1 MRMRKSLFVLMATMA
16 AMAVYAGDSAPFLLD
31 TVTTTSTQTVDSL
44 SVSWDASWIGGN
56 AGATVVIVDN
66 GTEIKRTTSAGKFV
80 YAPLDA
86 GLHALTYTTYIGG
99 VAQDE
104 IYTATFK
111 KVMVLTTAM
120 VGPIGNVTYSGS
132 AHKPEPVVTDSESG
146 VTLVKGTDYT
156 LSWGANTA
164 AGSGSVTV
172 TGKGNYQGAITRT
185 FTIAKRAVTLTSGSA
200 SKAYDGTALTKHEVA
215 VSGDGFAAG
224 EGASYAYTG
233 AQTDI
238 GSSENTFT
246 YTLNSNTKASNYEI
260 TTVNGTLTVTTC
272 SYSVKFNKNGGTG
285 TMANESFTYGTAK
298 ALTANAFTRT
308 GHAFVGWMTSANG
321 TSIAYTDGQSVLNLT
336 NQANA
341 TVNLYAKWTDKWYVN
356 AANGNDAN
364 QGDTAS
370 RAFKTIQHALDK
382 AVAGMSVVVA
392 DGTYAPI
399 RKDNLAITIQSVNGA
414 SKTIIDGGYPTA
426 TNRCV
431 YVGGAS
437 GKTNTVIRGFT
448 IQNGCTLG
456 LTSGI
461 DGAGVAGGTLYD
473 CVVRFNHAGH
483 NGGGAV
489 HSAMYNCTI
498 SDNDALAGGGGAQSA
513 RLMNCLLANNC
524 CVSNGAAANGG
535 VLVDCL
541 VISNRSEMIGGGTA
555 FASLTNCT
563 VIGNVALDHGGGVY
577 KGNMYGC
584 IATNNI
590 AHQYGGGVYGGI
602 AEKCSIVDNQAYK
615 LGGGA
620 YNTTIYDSDI
630 RCNKSTNNGA
640 GAYYCNL
647 YNCILANNVSSSSS
661 GGAHRGQLENCLV
674 YGNRASGKGGGIVN
688 AIARNCTIYGN
699 TCGISGGGA
708 YADLE
713 NGLSTGTNYNCI
725 VYGNT
730 CAVDPEIDA
739 RIPSFNCYTNDP
751 HFIRAEAGDFRLR
764 HNSPCI
770 NAGSNEYVTNTVD
783 FAGNAR
789 IVGGTV
795 DIGAYEFS
803 EAIDTNYTVQVVNG
817 TGSGI
822 YYEGDAVTIA
832 AENRLPRYGFTHWLG
847 DVSSISDVNSTT
859 NVFMMPAQNLS
870 FTAEYEFFGEP
881 FAVGDVT
888 VSNYSNKYDGAAHGI
903 GVTVADGIAGAVVKY
918 STAVN
923 DEFTAAA
930 PTLTDVGS
938 MTVWCEISAPGYLTQ
953 TNSATVTVS
962 KRTVTLTSGSA
973 SKAYDG
979 SPLVKQTV
987 TVGGDGFVS
996 GEGATYSYVGSQ
1008 TSVGSSANG
1017 FVYTL
1022 NDNTKAGNYTIT
1034 TQSGTLAV
1042 TKATNSWITQPSI
1055 AGWTYGQ
1062 AANAPNLGAAQ
1073 FGNVQV
1079 SYSATPQNAG
1089 SYTATFTVPETANY
1103 SALSKSVSFAIAR
1116 ATYDMSGAKWNY
1128 AGEFTYDGGIKTVV
1142 VSGLP
1147 LGVSVSAYSGNSAVA
1162 PGTYTAHATLGYDS
1176 VNFNAPSIADLS
1188 WSIKSSEGSK
1198 LEEIF
1203 DDLPADITPDDAGGW
1218 KVTVTNDIDSTDLPI
1233 DIPDNLGHVT
1243 IDLRGHDLIGADGAA
1258 GSNTTPGGDGKSAIR
1273 VVAGDGSGGTATRLT
1288 IVTTGGDALV
1298 KGGDG
1303 GAGNPGGSGAAAIA
1317 VLGDC
1322 QAGVK
1327 IDVGAGVTV
1336 RGGRGGDSVSGR
1348 GGDGGAGIEGD
1359 VGTNDGTI
1367 IGGDGGDSASGDGG
1381 DGGPGVDGNIDVNN
1395 GSITGGDGGS
1405 SDTGRGGDGGMGTTG
1420 DVGTNDGTI
1429 SGGGGGGSAQGE
1441 DGDDGKSVGGTI
1453 GGGSGTVV
1461 KVKVPVPEVPSAEY
1475 TGEVVE
1481 PQVPASGLYAVSA
1494 SGGTRPGS
1502 YPVMLTLL
1510 DAANYE
1516 WIPRDGA
1523 TVNGALAVVNFV
1535 IVDPPPRI
1543 ETEGGGKSGRE
1554 NAASVTATYDG
1565 RGHGISV
1572 TVTYPPTGAKIRYAR
1587 AAKGPFTDEKPLFT
1601 NAVDAAETW
1610 YVLSADGFDSVTNM
1624 ATVTIVPK
1632 PLSAVMVAGKRLV
1645 EDAQGRVSAALTL
1658 ADIPPC
1664 ALTAS
1669 DWELAS
1675 WQPRASGGGTATVRG
1690 KGNYTGML
1698 SVDVPNE
1705 MTVVF
1710 DAVYGNGGD
1719 VRTVTTQTPGSAYVL
1734 PLRAPQYRGYDFL
1747 GWFTEREGG
1756 SPVTSGRKVSLRDPD
1771 VVYAHWKIRRYRTTF
1786 ELNGGTGDFSPL
1798 TFDYGSTYPELQVPA
1813 KAGYL
1818 FDGWWSTSDF
1828 AKGSEVCE
1836 DDAVPA
1842 SDTTLYAKWL
1852 RRRLW
1857 YSEQAFHLESS
1868 AVWEGYLVDPG
1879 NGDSVVGTITLKAG
1893 KPNPRTGLAKLTAT
1907 VLIAG
1912 ERKVTVKGETFDG
1925 SLSAKAKD
1933 GRTLEIKL
1941 GASSMT
1947 GRFDRYEI
1955 DGALNVFTAKDA
1967 ASKMRA
1973 AQELKLRQGVYM
1985 IAWDDAGWTGL
1996 SLTVAAKG
2004 KVKVSGTLADGT
2016 RVNAKSQLLV
2026 GERESAIAVSW
2037 AKKTSSVSFLMWF
2050 CEDGSIECSNL
2061 QGGLV
2066 AMAANARDGAY
2077 LVDGAAFRIDA
2088 AAIAAAIPD
2097 AETELLPDG
2106 LPVRMNGAK
2115 FDIDRAGRVSLL
2127 RDKSGFDLSK
2137 AGANPSGLKLTY
2149 SIRNCTFK
2157 GGFTVYA
2164 NVAGRLK
2171 KVKVTVSGVVLGR
2184 KGYGTATVKKI
2195 GSWPVVIE

>member
-1 MRMRKSLFVLMATMA
+1 MRKMIIIGCMI
-16 AMAVYAGDSAPFLLD
+16 AVSTVHGGVISSGDSAPMTLD
-31 TVTTTSTQTVDSL
+31 LRTGARESTGDEALTYSSLWDGGEGATVTIAQDGTALVENLAGEGERMWNVQQAGTYVLTHTTYTNGVAGKVETATFMVTKNISSVAVGDIAGATYTGSAVTPNPVVADVACGYTLVNGTDYTLAYENNVNAGTATVTITGKGNYTGSTNCTFEIAPRNIADAVVTLGSGLTYNGKSQTQFVS
-44 SVSWDASWIGGN
+44 SVKAGGLTVTFTVSNNTATDADTYTLTVTGTGN
-56 AGATVVIVDN
+56 FTGTATKQFSIARKSIAGATVTLGN
-66 GTEIKRTTSAGKFV
+66 S
-80 YAPLDA
+80 
-86 GLHALTYTTYIGG
+86 LTYTGAAQSQSVSAVTIGG
-99 VAQDE
+99 LN
-104 IYTATFK
+104 ATFDTANNAATAAGTYT
-111 KVMVLTTAM
+111 LTVTGTGNFTGSTTKQFTIAPKPLTAAM
-120 VGPIGNVTYSGS
+120 VGSVANATYSGS
-132 AHKPEPVVTDSESG
+132 AHTPQPTVTDSARG
-146 VTLVKGTDYT
+146 VTLAKGTDYT

-164 AGSGSVTV
+164 AGLGNVTV
-172 TGKGNYQGAITRT
+172 TGKGNYTGSVVRN
-185 FTIAKRAVTLTSGSA
+185 FTIAKQVVTPPVLSSKAYTGGQQLATVPSSTLYDVAQNAGGVDVGQYDVKLRIVDSSNYAWPDVSGTDKIVKFSITKASNEWLAPPSIANWTYGQSASVPNMGAAKFGTAGVTYGALGSTRPTDAGSYTATFTVPGTANYDGLSEPVGFSITRKSIAGATVTLGPALVYNGLEQEQTVESVKIDGVTA
-200 SKAYDGTALTKHEVA
+200 TYTVFGNKATDVGTYTLTATGTGNFTGTATAQWRIYPDGIVQQVTPYDGIYDGAGHGIEVTVTKPTGATVKYAYAANGPYATDAILFTNVTEGAVAVWYTVEAENYTTVTNSSMVKISPKTLTETMVTVEDVAYTYDGTAKTPTVTVVDGEPSIMTEDDYEVAYSDNVAAGTATATITVTGKGNYTGTVTKHFTIAKAEVTQPT
-215 VSGDGFAAG
+215 
-224 EGASYAYTG
+224 ASSKAYTG
-233 AQTDI
+233 GLLKADVSSTVRYIAANDGGVNVGSYPVVLTLTDATNYRWKN
-238 GSSENTFT
+238 GDSNPLNLTF
-246 YTLNSNTKASNYEI
+246 SITKASN
-260 TTVNGTLTVTTC
+260 
-272 SYSVKFNKNGGTG
+272 S
-285 TMANESFTYGTAK
+285 
-298 ALTANAFTRT
+298 
-308 GHAFVGWMTSANG
+308 
-321 TSIAYTDGQSVLNLT
+321 
-336 NQANA
+336 
-341 TVNLYAKWTDKWYVN
+341 
-356 AANGNDAN
+356 
-364 QGDTAS
+364 
-370 RAFKTIQHALDK
+370 
-382 AVAGMSVVVA
+382 
-392 DGTYAPI
+392 
-399 RKDNLAITIQSVNGA
+399 
-414 SKTIIDGGYPTA
+414 
-426 TNRCV
+426 
-431 YVGGAS
+431 
-437 GKTNTVIRGFT
+437 
-448 IQNGCTLG
+448 
-456 LTSGI
+456 
-461 DGAGVAGGTLYD
+461 
-473 CVVRFNHAGH
+473 
-483 NGGGAV
+483 
-489 HSAMYNCTI
+489 
-498 SDNDALAGGGGAQSA
+498 
-513 RLMNCLLANNC
+513 
-524 CVSNGAAANGG
+524 
-535 VLVDCL
+535 
-541 VISNRSEMIGGGTA
+541 
-555 FASLTNCT
+555 
-563 VIGNVALDHGGGVY
+563 
-577 KGNMYGC
+577 
-584 IATNNI
+584 
-590 AHQYGGGVYGGI
+590 
-602 AEKCSIVDNQAYK
+602 
-615 LGGGA
+615 
-620 YNTTIYDSDI
+620 
-630 RCNKSTNNGA
+630 
-640 GAYYCNL
+640 
-647 YNCILANNVSSSSS
+647 
-661 GGAHRGQLENCLV
+661 
-674 YGNRASGKGGGIVN
+674 
-688 AIARNCTIYGN
+688 
-699 TCGISGGGA
+699 
-708 YADLE
+708 
-713 NGLSTGTNYNCI
+713 
-725 VYGNT
+725 
-730 CAVDPEIDA
+730 
-739 RIPSFNCYTNDP
+739 
-751 HFIRAEAGDFRLR
+751 
-764 HNSPCI
+764 
-770 NAGSNEYVTNTVD
+770 
-783 FAGNAR
+783 
-789 IVGGTV
+789 
-795 DIGAYEFS
+795 
-803 EAIDTNYTVQVVNG
+803 
-817 TGSGI
+817 
-822 YYEGDAVTIA
+822 
-832 AENRLPRYGFTHWLG
+832 WL
-847 DVSSISDVNSTT
+847 
-859 NVFMMPAQNLS
+859 
-870 FTAEYEFFGEP
+870 
-881 FAVGDVT
+881 
-888 VSNYSNKYDGAAHGI
+888 
-903 GVTVADGIAGAVVKY
+903 
-918 STAVN
+918 
-923 DEFTAAA
+923 
-930 PTLTDVGS
+930 
-938 MTVWCEISAPGYLTQ
+938 
-953 TNSATVTVS
+953 
-962 KRTVTLTSGSA
+962 
-973 SKAYDG
+973 
-979 SPLVKQTV
+979 
-987 TVGGDGFVS
+987 
-996 GEGATYSYVGSQ
+996 
-1008 TSVGSSANG
+1008 
-1017 FVYTL
+1017 
-1022 NDNTKAGNYTIT
+1022 
-1034 TQSGTLAV
+1034 
-1042 TKATNSWITQPSI
+1042 TQPSI

-1062 AANAPNLGAAQ
+1062 AANAPNLGAAK

-1103 SALSKSVSFAIAR
+1103 SALSKSVPFAIAR

-1162 PGTYTAHATLGYDS
+1162 PGTYTAHATLSYDT

-1258 GSNTTPGGDGKSAIR
+1258 GSNTMPGGDGKSAIR

-1405 SDTGRGGDGGMGTTG
+1405 SETGRGGDGGMGTTG

-1441 DGDDGKSVGGTI
+1441 DGEDGKPVDGTI
-1453 GGGSGTVV
+1453 GGGSGTIV

-1523 TVNGALAVVNFV
+1523 TVNGALAVVTFV

-1771 VVYAHWKIRRYRTTF
+1771 VVYAHWKIRSYRTTF

-2088 AAIAAAIPD
+2088 AAIAAAIPG

-2106 LPVRMNGAK
+2106 LPVRMKGTK

>member
-1 MRMRKSLFVLMATMA
+1 M
-16 AMAVYAGDSAPFLLD
+16 
-31 TVTTTSTQTVDSL
+31 
-44 SVSWDASWIGGN
+44 
-56 AGATVVIVDN
+56 GA
-66 GTEIKRTTSAGKFV
+66 
-80 YAPLDA
+80 
-86 GLHALTYTTYIGG
+86 
-99 VAQDE
+99 
-104 IYTATFK
+104 
-111 KVMVLTTAM
+111 
-120 VGPIGNVTYSGS
+120 
-132 AHKPEPVVTDSESG
+132 
-146 VTLVKGTDYT
+146 
-156 LSWGANTA
+156 
-164 AGSGSVTV
+164 
-172 TGKGNYQGAITRT
+172 
-185 FTIAKRAVTLTSGSA
+185 
-200 SKAYDGTALTKHEVA
+200 
-215 VSGDGFAAG
+215 
-224 EGASYAYTG
+224 
-233 AQTDI
+233 
-238 GSSENTFT
+238 
-246 YTLNSNTKASNYEI
+246 
-260 TTVNGTLTVTTC
+260 
-272 SYSVKFNKNGGTG
+272 
-285 TMANESFTYGTAK
+285 
-298 ALTANAFTRT
+298 
-308 GHAFVGWMTSANG
+308 
-321 TSIAYTDGQSVLNLT
+321 
-336 NQANA
+336 
-341 TVNLYAKWTDKWYVN
+341 
-356 AANGNDAN
+356 
-364 QGDTAS
+364 
-370 RAFKTIQHALDK
+370 
-382 AVAGMSVVVA
+382 
-392 DGTYAPI
+392 
-399 RKDNLAITIQSVNGA
+399 
-414 SKTIIDGGYPTA
+414 
-426 TNRCV
+426 
-431 YVGGAS
+431 
-437 GKTNTVIRGFT
+437 
-448 IQNGCTLG
+448 
-456 LTSGI
+456 
-461 DGAGVAGGTLYD
+461 
-473 CVVRFNHAGH
+473 
-483 NGGGAV
+483 
-489 HSAMYNCTI
+489 
-498 SDNDALAGGGGAQSA
+498 
-513 RLMNCLLANNC
+513 
-524 CVSNGAAANGG
+524 
-535 VLVDCL
+535 
-541 VISNRSEMIGGGTA
+541 
-555 FASLTNCT
+555 
-563 VIGNVALDHGGGVY
+563 
-577 KGNMYGC
+577 
-584 IATNNI
+584 
-590 AHQYGGGVYGGI
+590 
-602 AEKCSIVDNQAYK
+602 
-615 LGGGA
+615 
-620 YNTTIYDSDI
+620 
-630 RCNKSTNNGA
+630 
-640 GAYYCNL
+640 
-647 YNCILANNVSSSSS
+647 
-661 GGAHRGQLENCLV
+661 
-674 YGNRASGKGGGIVN
+674 
-688 AIARNCTIYGN
+688 
-699 TCGISGGGA
+699 
-708 YADLE
+708 
-713 NGLSTGTNYNCI
+713 
-725 VYGNT
+725 
-730 CAVDPEIDA
+730 
-739 RIPSFNCYTNDP
+739 
-751 HFIRAEAGDFRLR
+751 
-764 HNSPCI
+764 
-770 NAGSNEYVTNTVD
+770 
-783 FAGNAR
+783 
-789 IVGGTV
+789 
-795 DIGAYEFS
+795 
-803 EAIDTNYTVQVVNG
+803 
-817 TGSGI
+817 
-822 YYEGDAVTIA
+822 
-832 AENRLPRYGFTHWLG
+832 
-847 DVSSISDVNSTT
+847 
-859 NVFMMPAQNLS
+859 
-870 FTAEYEFFGEP
+870 
-881 FAVGDVT
+881 
-888 VSNYSNKYDGAAHGI
+888 
-903 GVTVADGIAGAVVKY
+903 
-918 STAVN
+918 
-923 DEFTAAA
+923 
-930 PTLTDVGS
+930 
-938 MTVWCEISAPGYLTQ
+938 
-953 TNSATVTVS
+953 
-962 KRTVTLTSGSA
+962 
-973 SKAYDG
+973 
-979 SPLVKQTV
+979 
-987 TVGGDGFVS
+987 
-996 GEGATYSYVGSQ
+996 
-1008 TSVGSSANG
+1008 
-1017 FVYTL
+1017 
-1022 NDNTKAGNYTIT
+1022 
-1034 TQSGTLAV
+1034 
-1042 TKATNSWITQPSI
+1042 
-1055 AGWTYGQ
+1055 
-1062 AANAPNLGAAQ
+1062 
-1073 FGNVQV
+1073 
-1079 SYSATPQNAG
+1079 
-1089 SYTATFTVPETANY
+1089 
-1103 SALSKSVSFAIAR
+1103 
-1116 ATYDMSGAKWNY
+1116 
-1128 AGEFTYDGGIKTVV
+1128 
-1142 VSGLP
+1142 
-1147 LGVSVSAYSGNSAVA
+1147 
-1162 PGTYTAHATLGYDS
+1162 
-1176 VNFNAPSIADLS
+1176 
-1188 WSIKSSEGSK
+1188 
-1198 LEEIF
+1198 
-1203 DDLPADITPDDAGGW
+1203 
-1218 KVTVTNDIDSTDLPI
+1218 
-1233 DIPDNLGHVT
+1233 
-1243 IDLRGHDLIGADGAA
+1243 
-1258 GSNTTPGGDGKSAIR
+1258 
-1273 VVAGDGSGGTATRLT
+1273 
-1288 IVTTGGDALV
+1288 
-1298 KGGDG
+1298 
-1303 GAGNPGGSGAAAIA
+1303 
-1317 VLGDC
+1317 
-1322 QAGVK
+1322 
-1327 IDVGAGVTV
+1327 
-1336 RGGRGGDSVSGR
+1336 
-1348 GGDGGAGIEGD
+1348 
-1359 VGTNDGTI
+1359 
-1367 IGGDGGDSASGDGG
+1367 
-1381 DGGPGVDGNIDVNN
+1381 
-1395 GSITGGDGGS
+1395 
-1405 SDTGRGGDGGMGTTG
+1405 TG

-1453 GGGSGTVV
+1453 GGGSGTIV

-1624 ATVTIVPK
+1624 ATVTIAPK

-1664 ALTAS
+1664 SLTAS

-1756 SPVTSGRKVSLRDPD
+1756 TPVTSGRKVSLRDPD
-1771 VVYAHWKIRRYRTTF
+1771 VVYAHWKIRSYRTTF

-1925 SLSAKAKD
+1925 SLSAKEKD

-2077 LVDGAAFRIDA
+2077 LVDGATFRIDA
-2088 AAIAAAIPD
+2088 AAIAAAIPGT
-2097 AETELLPDG
+2097 ETELLPDG
-2106 LPVRMNGAK
+2106 LPVRMKGAK

-2184 KGYGTATVKKI
+2184 KGYGTAMVKKI